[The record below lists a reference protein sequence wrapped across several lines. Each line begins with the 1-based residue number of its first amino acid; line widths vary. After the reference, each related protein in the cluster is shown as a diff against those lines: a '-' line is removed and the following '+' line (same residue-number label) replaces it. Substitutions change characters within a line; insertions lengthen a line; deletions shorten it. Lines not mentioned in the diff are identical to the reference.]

1 MKKTSSKI
9 EVNMWHRMADFT
21 PTAYRLGF
29 GEQWEQMID
38 KRTPITCMALK
49 SLAEALWWATE
60 SLFVRQELE
69 AYESGEY
76 VQWMTS
82 LKAREMASLRYNKEA
97 IETEN
102 GFEIVPTC
110 ATNANLNGARGAR
123 MRAEECETHAIDLIG
138 TAIRQFEQTSLGF

>member
-9 EVNMWHRMADFT
+9 EVNMWQRMADFT
-21 PTAYRLGF
+21 PTAYQLGF
-29 GEQWEQMID
+29 GEQWEQMLD

-49 SLAEALWWATE
+49 NLAEALWWATE

-69 AYESGEY
+69 AYESGQY

-82 LKAREMASLRYNKEA
+82 LKAREMASLRYNREA

-110 ATNANLNGARGAR
+110 ATNANINGARGAR
-123 MRAEECETHAIDLIG
+123 LRAEECEKHATELIG
-138 TAIRQFEQTSLGF
+138 TAIRQFEQTTLGF